1 MDKVEVEKVKT
12 EIANLRRLAN
22 DLAPG
27 VIKQAL
33 AKRAAELGKKIS
45 PYVRTSA

>member
-12 EIANLRRLAN
+12 QIANLRRLAN

-27 VIKQAL
+27 AIKQAL
-33 AKRAAELGKKIS
+33 AKRAAELGKKIG
-45 PYVRTSA
+45 PYVR